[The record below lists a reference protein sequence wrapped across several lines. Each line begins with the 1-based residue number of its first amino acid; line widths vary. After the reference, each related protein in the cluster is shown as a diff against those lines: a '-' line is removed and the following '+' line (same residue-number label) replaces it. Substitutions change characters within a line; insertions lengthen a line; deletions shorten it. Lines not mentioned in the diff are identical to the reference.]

1 MKNYVQE
8 EQAFIDGV
16 EFAMDWNLPIPEE
29 DYKKYYELTNKRE
42 GVKIMYRYHIEL
54 NTSSDIVEF
63 IDVCSKIPSEVIVN
77 GKDENGSDWSLSA
90 KSFLCVVVM
99 SAHLQNKQKQMAQN
113 ADWNT
118 IYVECEEDIYNKIS
132 KFVV

>member
-1 MKNYVQE
+1 MV
-8 EQAFIDGV
+8 
-16 EFAMDWNLPIPEE
+16 
-29 DYKKYYELTNKRE
+29 
-42 GVKIMYRYHIEL
+42 RYHIEL

-63 IDVCSKIPSEVIVN
+63 IDVCSEIPYEVVIK

-90 KSFLCVVVM
+90 KSFLCVLVM
-99 SAHLQNKQKQMAQN
+99 SAHLQNKQKKMAQN

-118 IYVECEEDIYNKIS
+118 IYVECEEDIYSAIS